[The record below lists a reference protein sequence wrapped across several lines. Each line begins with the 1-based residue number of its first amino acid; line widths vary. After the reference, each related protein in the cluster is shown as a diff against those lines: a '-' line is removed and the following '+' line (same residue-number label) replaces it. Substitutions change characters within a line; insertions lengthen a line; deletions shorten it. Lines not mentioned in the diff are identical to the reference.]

1 LERRYSA
8 SGLKTFKSCRLK
20 YNLYYN
26 KEIKIERPITADT
39 IFGLLVHEVA
49 ENFNG
54 SNHKEM
60 LEIVNKHK
68 DNLTREFK
76 LLLPQTLENMFNWL
90 KKYSEYP
97 SVNEGE
103 LELKNDD
110 YWLYGLADKL
120 FIENKMFVDYKTAK
134 VNMRDR
140 HIFQMK
146 LYNLILS
153 KKWNC
158 EPKEIKCIIYYPRID
173 EEDKILF
180 NNNEIYL
187 FEKELKKNILEIE
200 TNTNW
205 SPSESYF
212 CKWCEYKESGH
223 CPIWK
228 NK

>member
-1 LERRYSA
+1 MFGWLE
-8 SGLKTFKSCRLK
+8 
-20 YNLYYN
+20 
-26 KEIKIERPITADT
+26 
-39 IFGLLVHEVA
+39 
-49 ENFNG
+49 
-54 SNHKEM
+54 
-60 LEIVNKHK
+60 
-68 DNLTREFK
+68 
-76 LLLPQTLENMFNWL
+76 
-90 KKYSEYP
+90 KYSQYP

-120 FIENKMFVDYKTAK
+120 FLEHKMFVDYKTAK

-140 HIFQMK
+140 HLFQMK

-153 KKWNC
+153 KKWKC

-180 NNNEIYL
+180 SNNEIYL
-187 FEKELKKNILEIE
+187 FEKELKKQIFDIE
-200 TNTNW
+200 TNKIWKPT
-205 SPSESYF
+205 ESYF
-212 CKWCEYKESGH
+212 CRWCEYKESGH